1 MSLKNLKKSN
11 NLLYFIPQTK
21 YKILGRRCYSHGSF
35 DKKVGIFKKQ
45 HRIYFLQKQMVPLT
59 GDFCQNIAEEDS
71 IKEHM
76 EKYKDVFCSI
86 SEFKNIDV
94 KSNVKDIEKVNIIY

>member
-1 MSLKNLKKSN
+1 M
-11 NLLYFIPQTK
+11 
-21 YKILGRRCYSHGSF
+21 
-35 DKKVGIFKKQ
+35 KQ

-76 EKYKDVFCSI
+76 EKYKDIFCSI
-86 SEFKNIDV
+86 SEFKNLDV
-94 KSNVKDIEKVNIIY
+94 KSNVKNIEKVNILVFNQLQHSSTIWTIKAVLWLVKTQ

>member
-1 MSLKNLKKSN
+1 
-11 NLLYFIPQTK
+11 
-21 YKILGRRCYSHGSF
+21 
-35 DKKVGIFKKQ
+35 
-45 HRIYFLQKQMVPLT
+45 MVPLT

-86 SEFKNIDV
+86 SEFKNLDV
-94 KSNVKDIEKVNIIY
+94 KSNVKDIEKVNII